1 MADIAQPKR
10 KATKLVKVTINEIS
24 LVDRG
29 ANPGARM
36 LLMKRD
42 DAGTAGPTG
51 DLTMAEKTAPTLEQL
66 DKAVQDAAAENAKIL
81 AEKTKLEA
89 DKAELQ
95 KQLDAANAA
104 AVEKAAKESAD
115 LTKRLED
122 ETKARTDL
130 EKRLAQIEDERELS
144 QYVAKAADFKHLP
157 LTAAELAPALRAVDK
172 LAKEQAEV
180 IHKAL
185 SASSEALGKALDA
198 LPFVNSAV
206 PTGAEAEWNGMLEKY
221 MTDHKVDLLK
231 ANDAVAAT
239 EIGKRVYAR
248 MVAEQGLRAN

>member
-1 MADIAQPKR
+1 MARQC
-10 KATKLVKVTINEIS
+10 TKLTKLRIHELSI
-24 LVDRG
+24 VDAG
-29 ANPGARM
+29 ANQGAIAV
-36 LLMKRD
+36 LMKRD
-42 DAGTAGPTG
+42 AGAAGPTG
-51 DLTMAEKTAPTLEQL
+51 DVTMADKITPTLEDL
-66 DKAVQDAAAENAKIL
+66 DKAVKAAADENAKVL
-81 AEKTKLEA
+81 AEKAKLEA
-89 DKAELQ
+89 SMAELQ
-95 KQLDAANAA
+95 KQLDAAKAEAVAKAA
-104 AVEKAAKESAD
+104 AEATD
-115 LTKRLED
+115 LTKRLEA
-122 ETKARTDL
+122 ETTARTAL
-130 EKRLAQIEDERELS
+130 EKRLAEIEDEREIAK
-144 QYVAKAADFKHLP
+144 YVAKAADYKHLP
-157 LTAAELAPALRAVDK
+157 LTAAELAPALRGIDK

>member
-1 MADIAQPKR
+1 MTAPKR
-10 KATKLVKVTINEIS
+10 KATKLVKLTINEIS

-42 DAGTAGPTG
+42 DAGAPGPTG
-51 DLTMAEKTAPTLEQL
+51 DLTMADKPTLEQL

-157 LTAAELAPALRAVDK
+157 LTAAELAPALRAISK
-172 LAKEQAEV
+172 LAPEHGEV
-180 IHKAL
+180 ITKAL
-185 SASSEALGKALDA
+185 TATSEALGKALDA
-198 LPFVNSAV
+198 LPFVSPMA
-206 PTGAEAEWNGMLEKY
+206 PTGAEAEWNGLVQKHMAEA
-221 MTDHKVDLLK
+221 KVDEL
-231 ANDAVAAT
+231 AATDAVAKT
-239 EIGKRVYAR
+239 EAGRRAYAK
-248 MVAEQGLRAN
+248 MVAEQRGRAN

>member
-157 LTAAELAPALRAVDK
+157 LTAAELAPALRAISK
-172 LAKEQAEV
+172 LAPEHGEV
-180 IHKAL
+180 ITKAL
-185 SASSEALGKALDA
+185 TATSEALGKALDA
-198 LPFVNSAV
+198 LPFVSPMA
-206 PTGAEAEWNGMLEKY
+206 PTGAEAEWNGLVQKHMAEA
-221 MTDHKVDLLK
+221 KVDEL
-231 ANDAVAAT
+231 AATDAVAKT
-239 EIGKRVYAR
+239 EAGRRAYAK
-248 MVAEQGLRAN
+248 MVAEQRGRAN